1 MFVEDVRERY
11 AEQRLV
17 TFGGLNR
24 RIVVVVYTERPRGPH
39 IISLR
44 RAESY
49 EARYYVAEAKKFQ
62 GQG

>member
-1 MFVEDVRERY
+1 MTREDIRERY

-17 TFGGLNR
+17 TFGRLNCQ
-24 RIVVVVYTERPRGPH
+24 VVVLVYTERPRGPH

-44 RAESY
+44 RAEGY

-62 GQG
+62 GEV